1 MKKLIFAALV
11 CLTILMSSYTTGKKY
26 YTVKTVVID
35 AGHGGGDP
43 GTLGTRS
50 LKSSEKDVALGVALR
65 IGEYI
70 KANYPDL
77 KVIYTR
83 RSDKFIELH
92 ERAAIAN
99 RANADCFI
107 SVHCNSAAPSATGTE
122 TYAMGTHKTESN
134 LSVAKRENSS
144 ILLESDYTENY
155 DGFDPKSAE
164 AHIMFSM
171 FQNAYMAQSLL
182 LAQKVENQMAAT
194 AKRKSRG
201 VRQAGFLVLYRTTMP
216 AILIE
221 TGFLTN
227 TTEEKY
233 LHSDEGQDN
242 IALSVY
248 KAFSDYKQQIEAA
261 N

>member
-1 MKKLIFAALV
+1 MKTYFFVPIV
-11 CLTILMSSYTTGKKY
+11 CLSLLLCSFATGKKHY
-26 YTVKTVVID
+26 ALRTVVID
-35 AGHGGGDP
+35 AGHGGHDP
-43 GTLGTRS
+43 GNLGTRS
-50 LKSSEKDVALGVALR
+50 LDSFEKDVALGVAVR
-65 IGEYI
+65 IGDYI
-70 KANYPDL
+70 KANYSDI

-83 RSDKFIELH
+83 KSDKFIELH

-107 SVHCNSAAPSATGTE
+107 SVHCNSAAPAAVGTE

-134 LSVAKRENSS
+134 LAVAKRENAS
-144 ILLESDYTENY
+144 IMLENDYTENY
-155 DGFDPKSAE
+155 DGFDPKSEE

-171 FQNAYMAQSLL
+171 FQNAYMGQSLL
-182 LAQKVENQMAAT
+182 LAQKVEKQMAIT

-216 AILIE
+216 AILVE

-227 TTEEKY
+227 STEEKY
-233 LHSDEGQDN
+233 LHSDNGQDN
-242 IALSVY
+242 IALSVFR
-248 KAFSDYKQQIEAA
+248 AFRDYKEEIEAA